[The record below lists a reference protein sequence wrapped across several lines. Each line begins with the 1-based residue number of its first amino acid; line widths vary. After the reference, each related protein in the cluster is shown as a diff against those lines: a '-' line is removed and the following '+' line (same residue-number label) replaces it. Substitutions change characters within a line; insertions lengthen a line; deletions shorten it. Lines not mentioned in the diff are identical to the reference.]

1 MKFEDVDPVARE
13 AQRIEHIKAEMRAA
27 LAELDEAKYTFLVA
41 ARMTRICVDLHDVCA
56 AREWRRGFE
65 AGAQTHITPRIG
77 SGVAIPA
84 DEVQ

>member
-1 MKFEDVDPVARE
+1 MKFEEYEPAARE

-41 ARMTRICVDLHDVCA
+41 ARMTRICADLHDVCA

-65 AGAQTHITPRIG
+65 AGTQTHITPRIG
-77 SGVAIPA
+77 GGVVVTKS
-84 DEVQ
+84 EVE

>member
-41 ARMTRICVDLHDVCA
+41 ARMTRICADLHDVCA

-77 SGVAIPA
+77 SGVTIT
-84 DEVQ
+84 DGEVR